1 MSSTTFTRITVGNR
15 EVPASFHDALLKLKD
30 ATAKQWV
37 SLESDGGYSVVK
49 GDKKIY
55 CAIGYLLPLDFRKQ
69 LVDCDKFVN
78 DLPEVLGIEQHELE
92 VVMGVAMED
101 AIEIQTKFDDL
112 SRNYLTATHQ
122 PYVRI
127 EAVKAA
133 FAENR
138 KAWNQF
144 LTGLFEREN
153 YSFE

>member
-1 MSSTTFTRITVGNR
+1 MSAITYTRITVGNR

-30 ATAKQWV
+30 ATAKQWI
-37 SLESDGGYSVVK
+37 SLDSDGAYTVLK

-55 CAIGYLLPLDFRKQ
+55 CAIGYLLPPEFRKQ
-69 LVDCDKFVN
+69 LVECDKFVN
-78 DLPEVLGIEQHELE
+78 DLPKVLGVEQHELE
-92 VVMGVAMED
+92 VMMGVAMED
-101 AIEIQTKFDDL
+101 AIEIQRKFDDL
-112 SRNYLTATHQ
+112 SRSYLTASHK

-127 EAVKAA
+127 EGIKAA
-133 FAENR
+133 LAENR